1 MKIHESML
9 NVFSMKDGVSSKI
22 EARKNNTMNGIQAKM
37 SKPIF
42 KDDLFSN
49 LLVEKLN
56 KLQFKT
62 NLQGKKKNL

>member
-9 NVFSMKDGVSSKI
+9 NVFSMKDSESSKI
-22 EARKNNTMNGIQAKM
+22 EARKNNTMNGIQAKISKPM
-37 SKPIF
+37 SK
-42 KDDLFSN
+42 DNLFTN
-49 LLVEKLN
+49 LLAEKLK